1 MAGPGVELLEVV
13 GGKAQA
19 LCSVESEPLHVTLER
34 IDVLH
39 PLLCWVRVIKAQVAA
54 AAKFLRELVIQH
66 DRLRVPQVEV
76 AVRLGW
82 KARNYDTRAA
92 GLDVRRY
99 DAADEIAGARARFS
113 RAVPLRPASSLEFV
127 GRVHAE
133 AVHLE
138 RPLQPHHGAFDPL
151 RDGYRGQGQNRKI
164 DAKLKR

>member
-1 MAGPGVELLEVV
+1 
-13 GGKAQA
+13 
-19 LCSVESEPLHVTLER
+19 
-34 IDVLH
+34 
-39 PLLCWVRVIKAQVAA
+39 
-54 AAKFLRELVIQH
+54 
-66 DRLRVPQVEV
+66 VPQVEV

-113 RAVPLRPASSLEFV
+113 PRRSVEAPSAASSLEFV

-138 RPLQPHHGAFDPL
+138 RPLQRHHGAFYRL
-151 RDGYRGQGQNRKI
+151 QERYRGQGRNRKV